1 MAESKPQTIDQYIT
15 GFPENV
21 QMILNKIRRTIAQAA
36 PSAEEA
42 ISYGIPTFKLDGNLV
57 HFAAYKS
64 HIGFYPA
71 PSGIEK
77 FREELSGFVQ
87 AKGSV
92 QFPLHLPIP
101 YDLIKK
107 ITIFRTEEILTKS
120 ALKRKIRK

>member
-1 MAESKPQTIDQYIT
+1 
-15 GFPENV
+15 
-21 QMILNKIRRTIAQAA
+21 MILNKIRRTIAQAA

-107 ITIFRTEEILTKS
+107 ITIFRTEENLTKS